1 MATLKLSRETTNGQD
16 AWVDSLTTASKATN
30 YGHTTTLRVCAGTPT
45 RRAYFVPFV
54 PSYLYGATII
64 DSYLHVKIAVPVT
77 ANNTLRARAVT
88 SAWIYNR
95 VTYNL
100 QPNRSSTV
108 YADGP
113 LVTSQSGWVVIDVGA
128 IMALVA
134 AGTLKWYGLAFELL
148 TADGKTLYLAS
159 MDAATADRPY
169 ITTTYSRKPDAPT
182 VAEPS
187 GDKAIGTLAPPVAW
201 NYHDADG
208 DGQSAFQVIVT
219 DDVGATVRDSG
230 KVTDP
235 AHTYTPPA
243 LASWN
248 TYYRW
253 KVRVWDTYDVVSSYS
268 GLFRFRTNARPAVA
282 ITAPGVTTDSLA
294 PIVAWSYADAEGQ
307 AWYRAYLQ
315 QLVGGVWTTL
325 YDSGVINSAVAS
337 HRIPRGY
344 IKVDVEATYRVI
356 IYVADQVQRSVLVG
370 QANYAAAT
378 QEFTLALA
386 AITPVAALTAVNAS
400 AGLPGVSL
408 TWTRATSPDDFDISR
423 YRKREAVVDVPEW
436 ELVDTIDGTAR
447 SYTDH
452 TCPSTDVTY
461 QVVAVED
468 DRPSDGNPTV
478 TARPRFV
485 PFWLVCPEHPEYNCP
500 LPAWDSQNPDMT
512 LAEDADVF
520 APIGRRDKVFVT
532 RDVKGIEG
540 SISTVFYDGALP
552 GGITARDAYLRLQNL
567 RMTDSPVYLLT
578 RWQSWQ
584 VFIRDLKL
592 TPDSSLPG
600 AYSVALT
607 FSQTGG
613 FDVSG

>member
-1 MATLKLSRETTNGQD
+1 MALIKLSRATTGGQD

-88 SAWIYNR
+88 SAWVYNR

-100 QPNRSSTV
+100 QPTRSATV

-219 DDVGATVRDSG
+219 DDAGATVHDSG
-230 KVTDP
+230 KLVGT

-243 LASWN
+243 LATWGV
-248 TYYRW
+248 YYRW
-253 KVRVWDTYDVVSSYS
+253 KVRVWDTYDVASSYS
-268 GLFRFRTNARPAVA
+268 GLFRFRTNARPTVA

-294 PIVAWSYADAEGQ
+294 PIVTWSYSDAETQ
-307 AWYRAYLQ
+307 AWYRTYLQ
-315 QLVGGVWTTL
+315 QLVGGAWKTL
-325 YDSGVINSAVAS
+325 YDSGVINSALHS

-344 IKVDVEATYRVI
+344 IKVGVAATYRALV
-356 IYVADQVQRSVLVG
+356 YAADQIERTSLVG
-370 QANYAAAT
+370 QKNYTEAFG
-378 QEFTLALA
+378 QFTLALP
-386 AITPVAALTAVNAS
+386 AITPVAALTAVSLAG
-400 AGLPGVSL
+400 GLPGVVL
-408 TWTRATSPDDFDISR
+408 TWTRAVGPDDFDV
-423 YRKREAVVDVPEW
+423 YRIRDAVAGVDTPDW
-436 ELVDTIDGTAR
+436 ELVATIDGASR
-447 SYTDH
+447 SYTDYA
-452 TCPSTDVTY
+452 CPSTGVSY
-461 QVVAVED
+461 QVIAVED
-468 DRPSDGNPTV
+468 DRPSGSNPTA

-500 LPAWDSQNPDMT
+500 LPAWDSQSPDMT

-520 APIGRRDKVFVT
+520 APIGRRDKVLVT

-552 GGITARDAYLRLQNL
+552 GGITAQDAYLRLQQL
-567 RMTDSPVYLLT
+567 RMTDADVYLLT
-578 RWQSWQ
+578 RWQSWR
-584 VFIRDLKL
+584 VFILDLKL
-592 TPDSSLPG
+592 TPDSALPG
-600 AYSVALT
+600 AYNVALA
-607 FSQTGG
+607 FCQTGG